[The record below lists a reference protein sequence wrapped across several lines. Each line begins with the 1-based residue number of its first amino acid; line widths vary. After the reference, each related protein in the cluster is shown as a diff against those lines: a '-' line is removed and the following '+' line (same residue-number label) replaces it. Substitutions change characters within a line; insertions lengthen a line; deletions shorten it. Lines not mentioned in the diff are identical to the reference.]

1 MRKTPPI
8 KIIVHYPQTQQGKQE
23 LAQRLADVHADAVIS
38 AINKLDCP
46 LKQKLDLLQAV
57 IDTTRGGTYQ
67 PKKSAEAER

>member
-1 MRKTPPI
+1 MRKALPI
-8 KIIVHYPQTQQGKQE
+8 KIIVHYPQTQQGMQE
-23 LAQRLADVHADAVIS
+23 LAQRLADVHADAVVS

-57 IDTTRGGTYQ
+57 IDTTRGTYQ

>member
-8 KIIVHYPQTQQGKQE
+8 KIIVHYPQTQHGKQE
-23 LAQRLADVHADAVIS
+23 LAQRLADVHADAVVS

-57 IDTTRGGTYQ
+57 IDTTRGTYQ
-67 PKKSAEAER
+67 PKKSAEADR

>member
-8 KIIVHYPQTQQGKQE
+8 KIIVHYPQTQQGN
-23 LAQRLADVHADAVIS
+23 DAVVS
-38 AINKLDCP
+38 TINKLDCP

-57 IDTTRGGTYQ
+57 IDTARGTYQ

>member
-23 LAQRLADVHADAVIS
+23 LADVHADAVVS
-38 AINKLDCP
+38 TINKLDCP

-57 IDTTRGGTYQ
+57 IDTARGTYQ